1 MAADRWKAVPAH
13 PKSDIGFLRFWVTEA
28 GEAFFFQAMPPKS
41 GRSHRAALCQYS
53 APHVPVRGSI
63 QSCGNGRGNQLR
75 IFRICIIICI
85 EIRDTSPREHK
96 FDRTILLDIGRCADH
111 LHRRNTAPPCRL
123 GWSIFPRLAADGR
136 DSLSQTIKAPEN
148 RFYGKQKFTLSEHL
162 RQTP

>member
-75 IFRICIIICI
+75 TSQICIIICI
-85 EIRDTSPREHK
+85 EMRGVFPEKQK
-96 FDRTILLDIGRCADH
+96 FDRTILPDSGD
-111 LHRRNTAPPCRL
+111 RRTICQAAPPCRR
-123 GWSIFPRLAADGR
+123 GWSISLRRAADGR
-136 DSLSQTIKAPEN
+136 DSLSQTIIAPEN